1 MPFDIYNKLNKNNR
15 DHNEYILHKCY
26 EIWMCCCFED
36 IILVYLKDIAYN
48 IFQCFKYQNNQG
60 PFFIWQGPFFLGDP
74 VQHIAKPK
82 ASHITLQLFF
92 LISRR

>member
-48 IFQCFKYQNNQG
+48 IIKITNV
-60 PFFIWQGPFFLGDP
+60 PFSFDRVLFFCDP